1 MRTGRKL
8 SLAATL
14 TAISPAGP
22 TRLLQTALQ
31 ELSELLAAQN
41 RHEEAN
47 TLLREALNT
56 QH

>member
-1 MRTGRKL
+1 MTDGE
-8 SLAATL
+8 AAFRS
-14 TAISPAGP
+14 AIDLLRPAGP
-22 TRLLQTALQ
+22 TRLLQTALK
-31 ELSELLAAQN
+31 ELSELLATQK